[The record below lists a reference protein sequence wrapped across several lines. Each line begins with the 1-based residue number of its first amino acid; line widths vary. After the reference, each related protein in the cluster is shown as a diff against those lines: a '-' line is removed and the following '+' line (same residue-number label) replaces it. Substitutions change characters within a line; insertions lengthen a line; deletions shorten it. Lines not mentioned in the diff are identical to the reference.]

1 MVKEIVKDE
10 AILTQP
16 CEKATIE
23 DMPIV
28 QDLLDTAESMEDV
41 AALSANQIGETKCIA
56 IYLDDK
62 DEFKTIFNPKL
73 IKALYP
79 VKMEEECFSVDG
91 SNRVTRYEC
100 ATIAYEE
107 PVDGKL
113 VARKREF
120 HGRES
125 QILQHVIDHCKGKLI

>member
-1 MVKEIVKDE
+1 MVKDIVKDVE
-10 AILTQP
+10 VLSKP
-16 CEKATIE
+16 CEKATID

-28 QDLLDTAESMEDV
+28 QDLLDTAEAMEDV
-41 AALSANQIGETKCIA
+41 AGLTANQIGEAKCVA
-56 IYLDDK
+56 IYLADDDQMK
-62 DEFKTIFNPKL
+62 PIFNPKL
-73 IKALYP
+73 VKALYP

-91 SNRVTRYEC
+91 AHKVTRFEC

-125 QILQHVIDHCKGKLI
+125 QIIQHVIDHCKGKVI

>member
-1 MVKEIVKDE
+1 MVKDIVKDE
-10 AILTQP
+10 TILSTP

-41 AALSANQIGETKCIA
+41 AGLAANQIGETKCVA
-56 IYLDDK
+56 IYLTDK
-62 DEFKTIFNPKL
+62 DELKPVFNPRL
-73 IKALYP
+73 VKALYP

-91 SNRVTRYEC
+91 AHKITRYER

-125 QILQHVIDHCKGKLI
+125 QILQHVIDHCKGKVI

>member
-10 AILTQP
+10 EILSQP
-16 CEKATIE
+16 CQKATID

-28 QDLLDTAESMEDV
+28 QDLIDTAQSMEDV
-41 AALSANQIGETKCIA
+41 AALAANQIGETKCIA
-56 IYLDDK
+56 IYLDDQ

-73 IKALYP
+73 VKALYP
-79 VKMEEECFSVDG
+79 AKMVEECFSVDG
-91 SNRVTRYEC
+91 ETKVTRFEC
-100 ATIAYEE
+100 ATNAYEE

-113 VARKREF
+113 VSRKREF

-125 QILQHVIDHCKGKLI
+125 QILQHVIDHCKGKVI

>member
-1 MVKEIVKDE
+1 MVKEIIKDVE
-10 AILTQP
+10 VLSKP
-16 CEKATIE
+16 CDKATID
-23 DMPIV
+23 DMGIV
-28 QDLLDTAESMEDV
+28 DDLMETAASMEDV
-41 AALSANQIGETKCIA
+41 AGLSANQIGETKCIA

-62 DEFKTIFNPKL
+62 DEFKTVFNPKL
-73 IKALYP
+73 VKALYP

-91 SNRVTRYEC
+91 AHKVTRFEC

-125 QILQHVIDHCKGKLI
+125 QILQHVIDHCKGKVI

>member
-1 MVKEIVKDE
+1 MVKDIVKDE
-10 AILTQP
+10 AILSQP
-16 CEKATIE
+16 CDKATV
-23 DMPIV
+23 DDLSIV

-41 AALSANQIGETKCIA
+41 AALAANQIGETKCIA
-56 IYLDDK
+56 IYLDDQ
-62 DEFKTIFNPKL
+62 DEFKTILNPKL
-73 IKALYP
+73 VKALYP

-91 SNRVTRYEC
+91 STKVTRFEC

-125 QILQHVIDHCKGKLI
+125 QILQHVIDHCKGKVI

>member
-1 MVKEIVKDE
+1 MVKEITKDE
-10 AILTQP
+10 EILSKP
-16 CEKATIE
+16 CEKATI
-23 DMPIV
+23 DDLPVV

-41 AALSANQIGETKCIA
+41 AGLSANQIGVQKCIA
-56 IYLDDK
+56 IYLDDHDK
-62 DEFKTIFNPKL
+62 FKTVFNPKL
-73 IKALYP
+73 VKALYP

-91 SNRVTRYEC
+91 AHRVTRFEC

-125 QILQHVIDHCKGKLI
+125 QILQHVIDHCKGKII

>member
-10 AILTQP
+10 KILSQP
-16 CEKATIE
+16 CEKATID
-23 DMPIV
+23 DMSIV
-28 QDLLDTAESMEDV
+28 QDLLDTAGSMEEV
-41 AALSANQIGETKCIA
+41 AGLVANQIGETKCVA
-56 IYLDDK
+56 IYLDDQ
-62 DEFKTIFNPKL
+62 DEFKPIFNPKL
-73 IKALYP
+73 VKALYP

-91 SNRVTRYEC
+91 STKVTRFEC

-113 VARKREF
+113 VPRKREF

-125 QILQHVIDHCKGKLI
+125 QILQHVIDHCKGKVI